1 MSYCNLLVEA
11 QPAVTPA
18 KNLTR
23 TGSEVSVRRT
33 KVLPIGHPPTGE
45 PKEGGSG
52 SRRRSRRAPIPSSS
66 SPRNEPVQGGMVVYS
81 SVWYKVL

>member
-1 MSYCNLLVEA
+1 VSYSNLLVEA
-11 QPAVTPA
+11 QPAVTPD

-66 SPRNEPVQGGMVVYS
+66 PRNEPVQGGMVVYS

>member
-1 MSYCNLLVEA
+1 MSYSNLLVEA
-11 QPAVTPA
+11 QPAVTPD

-45 PKEGGSG
+45 PKEGGS
-52 SRRRSRRAPIPSSS
+52 RRRSRRAPIPSS